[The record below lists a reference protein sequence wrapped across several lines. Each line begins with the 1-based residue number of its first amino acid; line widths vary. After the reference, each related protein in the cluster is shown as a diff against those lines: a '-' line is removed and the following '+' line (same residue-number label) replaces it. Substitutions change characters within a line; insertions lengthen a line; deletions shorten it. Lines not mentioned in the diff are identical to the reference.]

1 MDYVSRGWCSHGVL
15 PGEYCSVCAL
25 EARIEAAWAS
35 ADYYAGYARTLPRK
49 IRYWWDHAWFASG
62 ITGTFLRS
70 EPEPRAFQMV
80 CHFAEERAIY
90 IQASRNDVKYA
101 LSLEAQRDA

>member
-1 MDYVSRGWCSHGVL
+1 MSRGWCNHGVL

-35 ADYYAGYARTLPRK
+35 ADYYAGYARILK
-49 IRYWWDHAWFASG
+49 SKMLEWWDSAWLASG
-62 ITGTFLRS
+62 ITGTFRRS
-70 EPEPRAFQMV
+70 EPEPHAFKLV
-80 CHFAEERAIY
+80 CLFAEERARY